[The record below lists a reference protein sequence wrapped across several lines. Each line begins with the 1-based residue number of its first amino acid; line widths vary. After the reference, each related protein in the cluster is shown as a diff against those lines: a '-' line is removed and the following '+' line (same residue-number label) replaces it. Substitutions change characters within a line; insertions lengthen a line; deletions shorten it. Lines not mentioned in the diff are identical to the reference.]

1 MPNNQTNN
9 RIVIDASLIPKH
21 QREQLAAPL
30 LRIVA
35 KAFEDPAVQRG
46 FEEWKKKREAK
57 AK

>member
-1 MPNNQTNN
+1 MANNQSNN
-9 RIVIDASLIPKH
+9 RIMVDASLIPKR

-35 KAFEDPAVQRG
+35 KAFEDSAVQRD

-57 AK
+57 TK